1 MSGPAAAAIVID
13 AIGQQHQRAHVDAR
27 IVSLV
32 PSITELLIDL
42 DLGANL
48 VGRTGFCIHPRE
60 QVKPIAKV
68 GGTKDVKLD
77 RIRGLAPSH
86 VVVNIDE
93 NTRETYTAL
102 KEIAPH
108 VIVTHP
114 NGPTDNIELF
124 NLLGFVFNRDEVA
137 AELCRRLHEV
147 LQQAQCAGAE
157 LPARRVLYL
166 IWRDPWMTVTRDTYI
181 ANMLGLVNW
190 RTVPTTA
197 AARYPALDD
206 LSLDEDFDVCL
217 LSSEPYAFREKH
229 VEEVRRLTADRT
241 TVRVIDGEMISW
253 YGSRAIAGIGYLTR
267 FARELQ
273 SVAA

>member
-1 MSGPAAAAIVID
+1 MID
-13 AIGQQHQRAHVDAR
+13 AIGQQHERAHADAR

-60 QVKPIAKV
+60 QVQPIAKV
-68 GGTKDVKLD
+68 GGTKDVKLA
-77 RIRGLAPSH
+77 RIRELAPSH

-114 NGPTDNIELF
+114 NRPTDNIELF
-124 NLLGFVFNRDEVA
+124 NLLGFVFDRNDIA
-137 AELCRRLHEV
+137 AELCGRLRKT
-147 LQQAQCAGAE
+147 LQEAQRADAE

-166 IWRDPWMTVTRDTYI
+166 IWRDPWITVTRGTYI
-181 ANMLGLVNW
+181 ANMLRLVNW
-190 RTVPTTA
+190 RTVPTMA
-197 AARYPALDD
+197 AVRYPTLDD

-217 LSSEPYAFREKH
+217 LSSEPYAFRGKH

-241 TVRVIDGEMISW
+241 TVRLINGEMISW

-273 SVAA
+273 SVVA